1 MRKLE
6 GLAKKVYAL
15 EQDSLEKSEIIR
27 NQQLILERVGF
38 KQEILTKLDTA
49 LSDIKIKTDSQV
61 IGIRSWVEN
70 EILDKIGDQGNINE
84 RFKNKADQAGN

>member
-1 MRKLE
+1 MKKLE